1 MDKNFIATL
10 KSDGLKWFPK
20 LYWHQFE
27 NTCKDTSCKLSLSK
41 LSSSELNSVSYRISN
56 FPLWFIAC
64 LFGLGPW
71 KLSGKKTW
79 SVASIENMVNNCR
92 YVFYLWVQ
100 IVGGDSNSNNLLN
113 LVNLTVKYDL
123 LIRPMLT
130 NWEMSQYILMVDLM
144 INTLT
149 VSLFGYLVGCCV
161 FHLARENW
169 HWGKVC
175 KSSRRSCWEN

>member
-1 MDKNFIATL
+1 MDKNFIATV

-27 NTCKDTSCKLSLSK
+27 NARKDTSCKLSLSK
-41 LSSSELNSVSYRISN
+41 LSSSKLNSVSYRTSI
-56 FPLWFIAC
+56 FPLWFTAC
-64 LFGLGPW
+64 LLWAWAMKAG
-71 KLSGKKTW
+71 KVEKKTW
-79 SVASIENMVNNCR
+79 SVASIENMVNNWR

-130 NWEMSQYILMVDLM
+130 NWEM
-144 INTLT
+144 
-149 VSLFGYLVGCCV
+149 
-161 FHLARENW
+161 
-169 HWGKVC
+169 
-175 KSSRRSCWEN
+175 